1 MNKRQLSFFMLAIIS
16 LFIMTVSGCQNDEIA
31 EATEREQQPGSS
43 GGDDSGD
50 SGSGGSSSSGDEGG
64 GSEPSLRY
72 DTLTV
77 AEFINGNFEG
87 GVFVS
92 GYIVGDCTKSIKYAE
107 FEPPFT
113 HQQALLIAD
122 AQNETSPD
130 CLAAIQLPQG
140 KKRDALNLV
149 DHPEHFRH
157 RITLFGYRTTYL
169 RIAGMKDFSTF
180 YVE

>member
-1 MNKRQLSFFMLAIIS
+1 MLAIIS

-31 EATEREQQPGSS
+31 EATESEQQPGSS

-77 AEFINGNFEG
+77 AEFVNGNFEG

-92 GYIVGDCTKSIKYAE
+92 GYIVGDCTKSIKNAE
-107 FEPPFT
+107 FE
-113 HQQALLIAD
+113 
-122 AQNETSPD
+122 
-130 CLAAIQLPQG
+130 LAAIQLPQG

-169 RIAGMKDFSTF
+169 RIAGMKDFSAF